1 MIPHRS
7 KILIID
13 DTPANLQTLARML
26 VNEYDLYVATS
37 GGDGLKLAEE
47 IRPELILLDVMMP
60 EMDGYKVCRRLK
72 ADERLRNIPVVFV
85 TALADLDAEARGLE
99 VGAVD
104 YLTKPVNVPIA
115 RQRIHNLVV
124 MESLRREVE
133 AQRDHLDDLV
143 RARTADLVIAKEAA
157 EAASRAKSTFL
168 ANMSHELRTPMN
180 GVLGMIGLA
189 KKRMSD
195 SKGLD
200 QLGKAERSAENLLG
214 LLNDILDLSKIEAER
229 LTLATVDFSLASVLE
244 NVNTLLAPKAQEKN
258 LSLMIDAPP
267 ALADQHLRGDPLRL
281 GQVLLNLVG
290 NAVKFT
296 ERGTVVIGV
305 SRLPAADDTVVLRF
319 AVRDTGIGIDPAD
332 LTRIFNAF
340 EQADGS
346 MTRKYGGTGL
356 GLAICKR
363 LVKLMGGEIGV
374 ESTPDSG
381 TTFWFTVRL
390 GEAAE
395 AAVPPAPTLPRESA
409 ETRLATEFVGARI
422 LLADDEPINQEV
434 ACGLLEDAGLA
445 VDVAEDGAQA
455 VAMARASYYDLILM
469 DMQMPV
475 MNGIE
480 ATQAICADSLNR
492 KTPILAMTANASGAD
507 RDLCLAAGMSDF
519 ITKPVN
525 PDKLY
530 ETLLFWLKMRGDTVA
545 A

>member
-1 MIPHRS
+1 MISERP

-26 VNEYDLYVATS
+26 VDEYDLYVATS
-37 GGDGLKLAEE
+37 GRDGLKLAEE

-72 ADERLRNIPVVFV
+72 ADARLRNIPVVFV
-85 TALADLDAEARGLE
+85 TALADLDAEAHGLK

-229 LTLATVDFSLASVLE
+229 LTLAMVDFPLVSVLE
-244 NVNTLLAPKAQEKN
+244 NVNSLLAPKAQEKN

-267 ALADQHLRGDPLRL
+267 ALADLHLRGDPLRL

-296 ERGTVVIGV
+296 ERGTVAIGV
-305 SRLPAADDTVVLRF
+305 SRLPAADGTVVLRF

-374 ESTPDSG
+374 ESAPDSG

-390 GEAAE
+390 GEAAKDV
-395 AAVPPAPTLPRESA
+395 VPPAPTLPRESA
-409 ETRLATEFVGARI
+409 ETHLATGFVGARI